1 MLADV
6 AISSIRIVQ
15 LVFVLLLIPIELHL
29 TASNREVEVVLA
41 VLSLLVTFSG
51 ATRSKQSGRILSL
64 VSASKKSSSAL
75 IPSCEAFHMPLV
87 K

>member
-1 MLADV
+1 MMADV

-15 LVFVLLLIPIELHL
+15 LVFVQLLIPIELHL

-41 VLSLLVTFSG
+41 VVSLLVSR